1 MRIYDTLEGR
11 VRDFAPL
18 DGKAARMYVCGV
30 TPYAE
35 AHVGHAMQAIVFDVV
50 RRHLEHRGYVV
61 RHVQNFTDIDDKL
74 IDRANQEG
82 APVADLAERHIAAY
96 FRLLEALNV
105 RPAHHYP
112 RATEQTPQMLEI
124 IGGLVARGAAYAS
137 AGDVYFRVTRAP
149 GYGKLSRRSLE
160 MMFAGA
166 RIEANAQ
173 KEHPMDF
180 ALWKAAKPGEPSW
193 DSPWGPG
200 RPGWH
205 IECSAMALN
214 YLGRTLDI
222 HGGGQDLVF
231 PHHENEIAQSEA
243 FNDGQPLARFWM
255 HNGMMLLGQE
265 KMSKSLGN
273 LVTIA
278 DALAAHSADALRH
291 LILSSH
297 YRSPVT
303 YSDDLMAASGRAVAR
318 LRQALAV
325 SGGAGAAL
333 NPDPHRARFLD
344 AMDDDFSPPQALAS
358 LFDLARAV
366 NRAAAEGGDV
376 QAAQEA
382 LRTLGGEVIGF
393 AFAEPQAAVDP
404 GLARR
409 IQDLVDRRARLRAE
423 RRFAEADAIRD
434 ELAAMN
440 VSLTDSPQG
449 AVWQLTQ

>member
-1 MRIYDTLEGR
+1 MRVYDTLEGR
-11 VRDFAPL
+11 VREFAPI
-18 DGKAARMYVCGV
+18 DGDTVRMYVCGV

-35 AHVGHAMQAIVFDVV
+35 AHVGHAMQAIVFDAA
-50 RRHLEHRGYVV
+50 RRYLEHRGYAV

-82 APVADLAERHIAAY
+82 ASVSELAERHIAAY

-105 RPAHHYP
+105 RPAHAYP
-112 RATEQTPQMLEI
+112 RATEQTGRMLEI
-124 IGGLVARGAAYAS
+124 IGGLVSRGAAYA
-137 AGDVYFRVTRAP
+137 ADGDVYFRVTRAP

-160 MMFAGA
+160 TMRAGA

-180 ALWKAAKPGEPSW
+180 VLWKAAKPGEPSW
-193 DSPWGPG
+193 ESPWGPG

-205 IECSAMALN
+205 IECSAMALD

-243 FNDGQPLARFWM
+243 FNDGEPLARFWM

-273 LVTIA
+273 LVSIA

-297 YRSPVT
+297 YRSPAV
-303 YSDDLMAASGRAVAR
+303 YSDDLMAASDRAVGR
-318 LRQALAV
+318 LRQALAA
-325 SGGAGAAL
+325 SGGGGAAL
-333 NPDPHRARFLD
+333 DPEPHRKRFEE
-344 AMDDDFSPPQALAS
+344 AMEDDFGTPQALAA

-366 NRAAAEGGDV
+366 NRAGAEGGDV
-376 QAAQEA
+376 RAAQET

-393 AFAEPQAAVDP
+393 TFAEPEAAVDP
-404 GLARR
+404 ELARR

-423 RRFAEADAIRD
+423 RRFAESDAIRE

-440 VSLTDSPQG
+440 VSLTDSPEG
-449 AVWQLTQ
+449 AVWRVAQ